1 MSDGCG
7 SIYDA
12 GMHLPYWLFM
22 APKVLYGAYHVRMSR
37 RFPMSG
43 HPGGPGPDKTANEV
57 QCKTDKG
64 DIKDTDPHD
73 VDRRMKPFCRR
84 GSADGYDLTSPCK
97 SAFICG
103 SGLHS
108 PNKIHSRKDQGQ
120 QAIWTPCSASNFD
133 DSVAR
138 SCRRRSGTLRVYK
151 SVVTR

>member
-1 MSDGCG
+1 MAIHG
-7 SIYDA
+7 SEGFIWCIPCPNVEEVPDER
-12 GMHLPYWLFM
+12 P
-22 APKVLYGAYHVRMSR
+22 SR
-37 RFPMSG
+37 R
-43 HPGGPGPDKTANEV
+43 PGREWRAAPPDKTANEV

-64 DIKDTDPHD
+64 DIKDADPHD